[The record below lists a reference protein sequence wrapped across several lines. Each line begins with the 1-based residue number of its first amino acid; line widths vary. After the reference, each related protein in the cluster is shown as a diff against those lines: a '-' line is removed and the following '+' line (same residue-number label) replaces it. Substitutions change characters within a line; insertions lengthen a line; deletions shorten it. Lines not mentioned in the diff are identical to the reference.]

1 MKPRTSRP
9 TLVLLALLAAACGNT
24 ASHGTSTA
32 VIAEGPTSAAAP
44 EVNEGP
50 VAALT
55 YVPDGSPTGQ
65 RIAAAQA
72 AVREQPRS
80 VEAHLELA
88 LLLMR
93 RQRETSDAVLMRYA
107 EDVLASARS
116 LAPTDPQ
123 VRLMTAMAHQDGHR
137 FRRAAELAREVIAA
151 DPGNATAYLVLAD
164 AQLELGEHEAAMDS
178 VQTAVSLHP
187 DLRSYNRAA
196 HLRWLMGD
204 FDSALAIMELALDSG
219 SARDPEA
226 SAWCFVDLGTMFL
239 HRGDAARAL
248 ASSERALA
256 LVPEYLPGLVLR
268 ARALWRAD
276 RGAEAIAVMQQAVER
291 RPSVED
297 LLRLAEWHEQQG
309 AAAAAAE
316 RRAQAERLGDDD
328 PRPLALDLAR
338 RGLEPERAVALARKE
353 LAARRNIAAHDALA
367 LALARA
373 GQHDEARTAMEAAL
387 ALGTA
392 DANLHLHAALV
403 HALAGRPTEAR
414 AAYDAARELDDR
426 ADPRLD
432 AELRT
437 RLPAA

>member
-1 MKPRTSRP
+1 MKRRTSRP
-9 TLVLLALLAAACGNT
+9 TFVLVGALLTAACGNAAPPAPT
-24 ASHGTSTA
+24 PAQAPVAAIPAPAT
-32 VIAEGPTSAAAP
+32 EGPT
-44 EVNEGP
+44 
-50 VAALT
+50 AALA

-65 RIAAAQA
+65 RIAAAQTA
-72 AVREQPRS
+72 LREQPES
-80 VEAHLELA
+80 VEAHLQLA

-93 RQRETSDAVLMRYA
+93 RQRETSNAVLMRYA
-107 EDVLASARS
+107 EDVLASARA
-116 LAPTDPQ
+116 LAPEAPE

-137 FRRAAELAREVIAA
+137 FRRAAELASDVIAA
-151 DPGNATAYLVLAD
+151 DPGNATAHLVLAD

-178 VQTAVSLHP
+178 VQSALNLHP

-196 HLRWLMGD
+196 HLRWLAGD
-204 FDSALAIMELALDSG
+204 FDGALAIMELALDSG

-248 ASSERALA
+248 ASSERALG
-256 LVPEYLPGLVLR
+256 LVPEYVPGLVLR

-276 RGAEAIAVMQQAVER
+276 RVPEAIAALQQAVER

-309 AAAAAAE
+309 DDAAATE
-316 RRAQAERLGDDD
+316 RRAQADRLGDDD

-353 LAARRNIAAHDALA
+353 LLARRNIAAHDALA

-373 GQHDEARTAMEAAL
+373 GQHDEARTAMKAAL

-403 HALAGRPTEAR
+403 HALAGRPAEAR
-414 AAYDAARELDDR
+414 AAYERARELDDR

-437 RLPAA
+437 RLGSA